1 MIESLLIQV
10 ESLVFELTPNLQYV
24 GSVYA
29 PTLALG
35 LFLFFLALYRLKIE
49 NFEEKNVQ
57 TLSEED
63 EVSNNCDGCDCGEG
77 GCNKIKKISIVY
89 GTETGK
95 NNLTNNF
102 QLIYNICMHIDF

>member
-1 MIESLLIQV
+1 MIESLLIQF

-49 NFEEKNVQ
+49 NFEGKNVQ

-63 EVSNNCDGCDCGEG
+63 EVSNNYDSGEE

-95 NNLTNNF
+95 KNLVKNF
-102 QLIYNICMHIDF
+102 QFI

>member
-1 MIESLLIQV
+1 MIELLLIQF

-49 NFEEKNVQ
+49 NFEGKNVQ
-57 TLSEED
+57 TLSEEY
-63 EVSNNCDGCDCGEG
+63 EVSNNYDSGEEG
-77 GCNKIKKISIVY
+77 SNKIKKISIVY

-95 NNLTNNF
+95 KNLANK
-102 QLIYNICMHIDF
+102 